1 MNQVKSAKSE
11 KKSKA
16 TPAPVVE
23 TTVTTETSGD
33 LSISTSGDLTGVIMP
48 TIKADTGTTSGI
60 ATSILVDE
68 FGFEKVTT
76 PDLSLAPE
84 TVAKIAE
91 VFGIGKVV
99 ANPPTAW
106 ETTDTGYPEP
116 TVITIDENTDLSKIA
131 DMAQDFGAP
140 KVRRVAIGI
149 KMFLNEGDFL
159 AWQKEEPREV
169 FEITPTAVTDGRIKM
184 VIFVTYANGIIE

>member
-1 MNQVKSAKSE
+1 MNQEKPVKSAKNS
-11 KKSKA
+11 KSKA
-16 TPAPVVE
+16 EPVAEVIVEPVVAVE
-23 TTVTTETSGD
+23 HITEDIIEDPALISAVEAQP
-33 LSISTSGDLTGVIMP
+33 SIAVNP
-48 TIKADTGTTSGI
+48 
-60 ATSILVDE
+60 
-68 FGFEKVTT
+68 
-76 PDLSLAPE
+76 
-84 TVAKIAE
+84 
-91 VFGIGKVV
+91 KVV

>member
-1 MNQVKSAKSE
+1 MNQVKPV

-16 TPAPVVE
+16 SAAPVVE
-23 TTVTTETSGD
+23 TESTPDITQICDEGLDQLTRNVD
-33 LSISTSGDLTGVIMP
+33 VLSD
-48 TIKADTGTTSGI
+48 A
-60 ATSILVDE
+60 
-68 FGFEKVTT
+68 FGFDKVET
-76 PDLSLAPE
+76 PDPVLISEVEAQPS
-84 TVAKIAE
+84 IA
-91 VFGIGKVV
+91 VNPKVV
-99 ANPPTAW
+99 ASPPTAW
-106 ETTDTGYPEP
+106 EATDTGYPEP

-149 KMFLNEGDFL
+149 KMFLNEEDFL
-159 AWQKEEPREV
+159 AWQQAEPREV